1 MHPGFLI
8 AAATSGAGKTTITL
22 ALLRA
27 LRNRGLRVQP
37 FKSGPDYID
46 TMLHRMAADAES
58 VNLDLFMSSPDHVRQ
73 LYDRYSASADISVV
87 EGAMGLFDGYSK
99 SRGSCGEVAKVLR
112 LPVVLIV
119 NAKAASYSVAPL
131 IYGFA
136 HFDSGVQIAGVIFN
150 NVASERHYAMLRQA
164 CADTGVS
171 CLGYMPRSP
180 QLSIPSRHLGLTIQA
195 QSEVETL
202 LQTASAEIE
211 SYVDIDRLIG
221 LT

>member
-58 VNLDLFMSSPDHVRQ
+58 VNLDLCRSSPDHVRQ

-87 EGAMGLFDGYSK
+87 EGAMGLFD
-99 SRGSCGEVAKVLR
+99 
-112 LPVVLIV
+112 
-119 NAKAASYSVAPL
+119 
-131 IYGFA
+131 
-136 HFDSGVQIAGVIFN
+136 
-150 NVASERHYAMLRQA
+150 
-164 CADTGVS
+164 
-171 CLGYMPRSP
+171 
-180 QLSIPSRHLGLTIQA
+180 
-195 QSEVETL
+195 
-202 LQTASAEIE
+202 
-211 SYVDIDRLIG
+211 
-221 LT
+221 